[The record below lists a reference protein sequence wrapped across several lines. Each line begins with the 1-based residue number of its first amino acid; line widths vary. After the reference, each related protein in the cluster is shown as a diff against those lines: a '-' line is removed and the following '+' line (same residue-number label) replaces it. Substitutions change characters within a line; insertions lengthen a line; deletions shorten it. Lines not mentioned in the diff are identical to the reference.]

1 MEGIFLKKCQKVMY
15 MGHRQF
21 LPLNHALRK
30 RGKHFKGKAE
40 RQTKPDNRSGDDIFN
55 MVKDVQVVFGKG
67 PGSQLVSNDVN
78 GHAPMWKKSIFW
90 ELPYW
95 QVLEVRSA
103 IDVMHLTKN
112 LCVNLL
118 GFMGVY
124 GKTKDTLEAR
134 QDL

>member
-1 MEGIFLKKCQKVMY
+1 
-15 MGHRQF
+15 MGHRRF

-30 RGKHFKGKAE
+30 RGKHFKGKVE
-40 RQTKPDNRSGDDIFN
+40 HQTKPDNRSGEDVFN

-67 PGSQLVSNDVN
+67 PGSQSIPNDAN
-78 GHAPMWKKSIFW
+78 GHAPMWKKKSIFW

-124 GKTKDTLEAR
+124 GKAKDTFEAS
-134 QDL
+134 

>member
-1 MEGIFLKKCQKVMY
+1 
-15 MGHRQF
+15 
-21 LPLNHALRK
+21 
-30 RGKHFKGKAE
+30 
-40 RQTKPDNRSGDDIFN
+40 
-55 MVKDVQVVFGKG
+55 MVKDMKVVFGKG
-67 PGSQLVSNDVN
+67 WGSKPVPKDAQ

-95 QVLEVRSA
+95 HVLEVRHT

-124 GKTKDTLEAR
+124 GKPKDSLEA
-134 QDL
+134 